1 MSKLSIVI
9 PVYFNELNL
18 EDLYADL
25 QKKVLPFLPDY
36 ELIFVDDGSQDK
48 SYEILVRL
56 ADSDK
61 KIKLVKLSRN
71 FGSHAAIL
79 AGLSHCTGDCAMMK
93 AADLQEPSEMI
104 LDMFEKW
111 KKGNN
116 VVLAVRSD
124 RQESAFQKW
133 FSNTYYKIM
142 RKIAIKNMPEGGFDC
157 FLIDRKVIQV
167 LTLMDEKNS
176 SLMAQILWA
185 GFKTD
190 MVYYVRLEREKG
202 KSRWTLSKK
211 IKLFIDSILSF
222 SYFPIRFITG
232 LGVFVVF
239 VTFIYMIYILLNKFL
254 VGIPVEGWT
263 TLMITNLFFYG
274 LILLTLGM
282 IGEYL
287 WRTFDAAR
295 SRPTYIVEEEYSKEE
310 KR

>member
-36 ELIFVDDGSQDK
+36 ELVFVDDGSQDR
-48 SYEILVRL
+48 SYEILLQL
-56 ADSDK
+56 AKVDK

-111 KKGNN
+111 KNGNN
-116 VVLAVRSD
+116 VVLAVRSG
-124 RQESAFQKW
+124 RQESAVQKW

-310 KR
+310 IQ